1 LHATRLRHFGIGYQ
15 LEAKGEPGPRQR
27 PIPRTTKVTN
37 NEVTAMFGKTILN
50 SDNSESANAG
60 SLEYRRGLWRY
71 VDVTA
76 SYIHEGGKI
85 QSRRD
90 GIAAQ
95 FWATR
100 AFFDDELACLAEIFR
115 AETISLRSYCQAPAS
130 RR

>member
-1 LHATRLRHFGIGYQ
+1 MPACLLVVSTGGS
-15 LEAKGEPGPRQR
+15 EGWS
-27 PIPRTTKVTN
+27 PIRARIDP
-37 NEVTAMFGKTILN
+37 AFGKTILN

-60 SLEYRRGLWRY
+60 SLEYRRGLWRN

-100 AFFDDELACLAEIFR
+100 ALFDDELSFCRCLKVDR
-115 AETISLRSYCQAPAS
+115 
-130 RR
+130 